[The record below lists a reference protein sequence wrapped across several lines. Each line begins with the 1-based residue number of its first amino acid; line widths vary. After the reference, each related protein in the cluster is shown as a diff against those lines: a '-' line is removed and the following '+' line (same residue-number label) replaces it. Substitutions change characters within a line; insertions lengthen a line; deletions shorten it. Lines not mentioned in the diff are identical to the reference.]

1 MFNGGVINMLFDDL
15 YMDELNGL
23 NDIFNV
29 NVSRETLLNNND
41 DDMGVN

>member
-1 MFNGGVINMLFDDL
+1 MLFDEL
-15 YMDELNGL
+15 YNYELDNL

-41 DDMGVN
+41 EMGDNEND

>member
-1 MFNGGVINMLFDDL
+1 M
-15 YMDELNGL
+15 YDELYNYELDNL

-41 DDMGVN
+41 DMGVNDDEK

>member
-1 MFNGGVINMLFDDL
+1 M
-15 YMDELNGL
+15 YDELYNYELDNL

-41 DDMGVN
+41 ETGVNDYE

>member
-1 MFNGGVINMLFDDL
+1 MF
-15 YMDELNGL
+15 DELYNYEMDNL

-41 DDMGVN
+41 DMGVNDDE

>member
-1 MFNGGVINMLFDDL
+1 MLFDEL
-15 YMDELNGL
+15 YNYEMDNL

-41 DDMGVN
+41 DMGVNDDE